1 MAKQNGS
8 SPLTDNQL
16 ARLVADS
23 ASQVWHV
30 GRGAY
35 SRAGAGGSRLFGGLM
50 NFGGRLDREAKS
62 RVFEARSS
70 ATEVWD
76 RFEAALA
83 QRVARALNSLQIPTA
98 RDVHELNR
106 RVAELQ
112 KAVVSL
118 ERRAAE
124 AAAAEP
130 KPRRRRAPA
139 TRKRR
144 AATKKTAPAA
154 RTARKKTGG

>member
-1 MAKQNGS
+1 MGKQNGS

-23 ASQVWHV
+23 ASQVWNV

-35 SRAGAGGSRLFGGLM
+35 SRAGAGGSRLFGGLV

-62 RVFEARSS
+62 RVFEARST
-70 ATEVWD
+70 ATEAWD
-76 RFEAALA
+76 RFEAAVA
-83 QRVARALNSLQIPTA
+83 HRVARALNSLQIPTA

-106 RVAELQ
+106 RVADLQ
-112 KAVVSL
+112 KAVVAL

-124 AAAAEP
+124 AAAATP
-130 KPRRRRAPA
+130 KAPRRSTAPTR
-139 TRKRR
+139 TRKTAR
-144 AATKKTAPAA
+144 KTAPKA
-154 RTARKKTGG
+154 RAPRKKAGG